1 MTSTNETLDMAKNSL
16 RKRFNSNSLQQLLI
30 FATWIVLLIG
40 FSIAD
45 PHFMRM
51 GNIVALLLASAVTGI
66 QALGVTFTI
75 ATGGIDITPGL
86 GMAMTGV
93 ITAMCMTAFHLPIWL
108 AVLAGILSGAVLG
121 WINGLLIAG
130 FGVQPMIATWAMML
144 VAQGVAL
151 ILSGSKPVYTTDEV
165 WLSTKSHAA
174 RRFLGI
180 PNAVWIFLAVAVI
193 SWIVLNKTR
202 LGRYALSMGSNEEAT
217 RMSGVN
223 VRRWKWAVYVLA
235 GCFTGLSGV
244 VMTSRLSA
252 AQPATGSGYEMYAIA
267 AAVIGGASLAGGRAS
282 ITGTVIGALIITTI
296 NNGLQI
302 MSVPDPWQ
310 KVFLGIVVIAA
321 VLVDI
326 YRQHNAKKAK

>member
-1 MTSTNETLDMAKNSL
+1 MSTTNTNKTLPKSSIL
-16 RKRFNSNSLQQLLI
+16 KRMNSNSLQQLLVL
-30 FATWIVLLIG
+30 ATWIILLIG

-66 QALGVTFTI
+66 QALGVTFAI

-93 ITAMCMTAFHLPIWL
+93 ITGLCMVTFNLPIWL
-108 AVLAGILSGAVLG
+108 AVLIGILSGALLG

-130 FGVQPMIATWAMML
+130 FGIQPMIATLAMML

-151 ILSGSKPVYTTDEV
+151 ILSGSKPIYTTDK
-165 WLSTKSHAA
+165 TGFDQIA
-174 RRFLGI
+174 RGSQLLGI
-180 PNAVWIFLAVAVI
+180 PNAVWIFLALAVI
-193 SWIVLNKTR
+193 SWVILNKTR
-202 LGRYALSMGSNEEAT
+202 LGRYALAMGSNEEAT

-223 VRRWKWAVYVLA
+223 VRRWKWGIYVLA

-252 AQPATGSGYEMYAIA
+252 AQPATGQGYEMYAIA
-267 AAVIGGASLAGGRAS
+267 AAVIGGASLVGGRAS
-282 ITGTVIGALIITTI
+282 IAGTVLGALIITTI

-302 MSVPDPWQ
+302 LSVPDPWQ
-310 KVFLGIVVIAA
+310 KVFLGVVVIAA

-326 YRQHNAKKAK
+326 YRQHRQKSLK

>member
-130 FGVQPMIATWAMML
+130 FGVQPMIATLAMML

-165 WLSTKSHAA
+165 GFDQIA
-174 RRFLGI
+174 RGTQILGI
-180 PNAVWIFLAVAVI
+180 SNAVWIFLAVAVI